1 LLIFQAP
8 LWFRI
13 SWVWFPRSS
22 KTLLSPHSKS
32 HLYMKKERK
41 KERLHNNHGLLL
53 GIKKSGGLEFS
64 LEL

>member
-8 LWFRI
+8 LWFQI

-41 KERLHNNHGLLL
+41 
-53 GIKKSGGLEFS
+53 IQ
-64 LEL
+64 

>member
-22 KTLLSPHSKS
+22 KTLLSHIRKAIFTWR
-32 HLYMKKERK
+32 KKERK
-41 KERLHNNHGLLL
+41 
-53 GIKKSGGLEFS
+53 IP
-64 LEL
+64 